1 MLKKLTKKEQFLQ
14 DLKFLKELESDKI
27 EYFSV
32 GIETQGMEGVEL
44 IINPIVNIDQKI
56 NYYDKSYNDDLV
68 LNSYDGIRIVSV
80 DVGRHNTKLSFL
92 NTIED
97 FR

>member
-68 LNSYDGIRIVSV
+68 LNSCDEIRIVSV